1 MRLLVEAT
9 VVGIALVIFGNIVGF
24 VVGKLFSTDL
34 PPLCKD
40 WNKNY
45 AMEISLFLSGAL
57 LHLFFELT
65 GVNRWYCKKGNAC
78 RKR

>member
-34 PPLCKD
+34 PPLCK
-40 WNKNY
+40 
-45 AMEISLFLSGAL
+45 
-57 LHLFFELT
+57 T
-65 GVNRWYCKKGNAC
+65 GTKIMLWK
-78 RKR
+78 